1 MPTVAQIRAAI
12 VAEMQAVTDIGAVH
26 DYQRYATNNADMA
39 ALYRVEMGT
48 PPAAR
53 LQGWFVSRTST
64 EEESDALGRYVITHT
79 WMVRGYRGLDDSA
92 ASEKQW
98 DDLIESLMVRFR
110 TRETLGGVVAS
121 TVLEQG
127 AGLQLD
133 EQVPVM
139 FAGVLCHMAR
149 LTLRTRHYE

>member
-12 VAEMQAVTDIGAVH
+12 VAEMNAVTDIGRVH
-26 DYQRYATNNADMA
+26 DYQRYAVNNADMA
-39 ALYRVEMGT
+39 ALYHVEIGGVQ
-48 PPAAR
+48 R

-64 EEESDALGRYVITHT
+64 EETSDALGRYVVTHT
-79 WMVRGYRGLDDSA
+79 WQVRGYRALNDEQA
-92 ASEKQW
+92 TEKQW
-98 DDLIESLMVRFR
+98 DDLIEALMVRFR

-133 EQVPVM
+133 EHVPVM
-139 FAGVLCHMAR
+139 FAGTLCHMAR